1 MIPIL
6 FEPKTKN
13 FNTNGIGRLCEA
25 VSCTVTE
32 ERNGEYELE
41 MQYPVEGLLYP
52 DIKMAALVLA
62 EPGQGKVPQPF
73 SVYKI
78 SKPLRGVIT
87 VNAHHIS
94 YQLSYIPC
102 SPFTAKTAAGA
113 LNGLKQHSA
122 EDCPYSFW
130 TDKTNPGNFSVSVP
144 SSIRSRLGGVE
155 GSILDVFGGEFEFD
169 MYTVKL
175 HANRGKDKG
184 VELRYGKNITDLA
197 QEENISNT
205 ITGIYPYWSDSEGNM
220 VELPEKILSSDKAA
234 NFPYP
239 RTVPVDFSSKFQE
252 KPPVSELRSAAVSYI
267 ETNHI
272 GIPSVS
278 IKVSFVP
285 LWQTE
290 EYKDLALLESVE
302 LCDVIT
308 VDYETLGVKTKAKIV
323 RTVYDVL
330 AGRYQSLEVGDA
342 RTTLASTL
350 VEQNQ
355 KIEGKPSKG
364 FLDDAIKNATNWIT
378 GVNGGYVVFHK
389 NANGQ
394 PYEILIMD
402 TDNIETAKNVWRWNQ
417 NGWGH
422 SKSGYHGPY
431 TMAATIDGGIVAD
444 FVTAGTMLAN
454 RIKGGTL
461 TLGGPGNGNGICS
474 VVTETGFEV
483 VRLDVNGIR
492 FFSPYGKYAN
502 ISIYYKYGSSGSIND
517 ESRMVVDANGC
528 RSYFKGSEGLISAEL
543 SADRIGCSRWTGTIE
558 NPGTGV
564 GIWGINYSG
573 EASMKSLDL
582 SGNLNV
588 QGQKNRVVKTEH
600 FDQCLLYAYETAEAY
615 FGDIGYGQ
623 ILEDGLCFVEIDPIF
638 AETVTL
644 DRYAVFL
651 QAEGPGELHIV
662 EKKQDSFTVKGTPGL
677 EFVYEIKAKQKGYE
691 KTRLEKKE

>member
-6 FEPKTKN
+6 FEPKTKD

-25 VSCTVTE
+25 VFCTVTE

-62 EPGQGKVPQPF
+62 EPGEGKVPQPF
-73 SVYKI
+73 SIYKI
-78 SKPLRGVIT
+78 SKPLRGIIT

-102 SPFTAKTAAGA
+102 SPFAAKTAAGA
-113 LNGLKQHSA
+113 LNGLKQHSV

-130 TDKTNPGNFSVSVP
+130 TDKTNSGSFAVSVP

-184 VELRYGKNITDLA
+184 VELRYGKNITDLT

-205 ITGIYPYWSDSEGNM
+205 ITGIYPYWSDSEGNL
-220 VELPEKILSSDKAA
+220 VELPEKILSSDKEA

-252 KPPVSELRSAAVSYI
+252 KPSVSELRSAAVSYI

-330 AGRYQSLEVGDA
+330 AGRYESLEVGDA

-350 VEQNQ
+350 AEQNQ
-355 KIEGKPSKG
+355 KIEEKPSKG
-364 FLDDAIKNATNWIT
+364 FLDEAIKNATNWIT

-389 NANGQ
+389 NADGQ

-402 TDNIETAKNVWRWNQ
+402 TNDIETAKNVWRWNQ

-444 FVTAGTMLAN
+444 FITAGTMLAN
-454 RIKGGTL
+454 RISGGTL
-461 TLGGPGNGNGICS
+461 TLGGKNNGSGTFSLKNASGSEIVGMDS
-474 VVTETGFEV
+474 
-483 VRLDVNGIR
+483 DGIR
-492 FFSPYGKYAN
+492 ILAGLLRIGQLFSVDTMGRLVADSLKSKNAEITGGTININTGTFSVDVLGNVIAN
-502 ISIYYKYGSSGSIND
+502 SLKSKHADITGGSIKINSASAD
-517 ESRMVVDANGC
+517 ESVIDLKWSYQYPNGTQYY
-528 RSYFKGSEGLISAEL
+528 RLVLSPRLARILTKNPDGTNYYTSLGSQGLNVGTFEGS
-543 SADRIGCSRWTGTIE
+543 IE
-558 NPGTGV
+558 NPTNLKSDVFMNAGGISDGTA
-564 GIWGINYSG
+564 YSG
-573 EASMKSLDL
+573 AVTVDGRRFII
-582 SGNLNV
+582 SG
-588 QGQKNRVVKTEH
+588 
-600 FDQCLLYAYETAEAY
+600 
-615 FGDIGYGQ
+615 
-623 ILEDGLCFVEIDPIF
+623 GLIRNI
-638 AETVTL
+638 
-644 DRYAVFL
+644 
-651 QAEGPGELHIV
+651 Q
-662 EKKQDSFTVKGTPGL
+662 
-677 EFVYEIKAKQKGYE
+677 
-691 KTRLEKKE
+691 